1 MHVYSWNK
9 LEPTKCVL
17 FLQSMR
23 DHVKSIGFFDF
34 RTCQC
39 YGNMIMIHLSE
50 QINHFGMVPLLT
62 DIYIERTRGRVS
74 PGCSN
79 LQGGATLS
87 GGTLTHAEFL
97 IIVIRQ
103 ANLPGTVLSPS
114 DCLQVQVI
122 CRLVQ
127 QQDIRPAVSF

>member
-1 MHVYSWNK
+1 
-9 LEPTKCVL
+9 
-17 FLQSMR
+17 
-23 DHVKSIGFFDF
+23 
-34 RTCQC
+34 
-39 YGNMIMIHLSE
+39 
-50 QINHFGMVPLLT
+50 MVPLLT
-62 DIYIERTRGRVS
+62 DIYIERARGRVS

-79 LQGGATLS
+79 LQGATLS
-87 GGTLTHAEFL
+87 GGTLTHAELL